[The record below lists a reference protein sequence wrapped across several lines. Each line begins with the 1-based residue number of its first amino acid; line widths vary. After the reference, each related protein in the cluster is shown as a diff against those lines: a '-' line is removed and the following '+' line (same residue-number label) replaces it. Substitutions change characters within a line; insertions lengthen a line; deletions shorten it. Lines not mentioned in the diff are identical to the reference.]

1 VVGES
6 FAYFIDVEL
15 AKLRAKATIH
25 QTAWDTY
32 TASLNAELAKLNQG

>member
-1 VVGES
+1 LIVVGES

-25 QTAWDTY
+25 QTA
-32 TASLNAELAKLNQG
+32 